1 MDIEKLLKPQAPERL
16 YGWLDSQ
23 LSVAR
28 HYGGLKYMGHSYVID
43 YNDPDHPLV
52 RQDIL
57 EAEKKAAKAA
67 KKNKA
72 VKPQINDIFGATP

>member
-1 MDIEKLLKPQAPERL
+1 MNIDDFLEQQPPERL
-16 YGWLDSQ
+16 YCWLGTQ

-28 HYGGLKYMGHSYVID
+28 HYGGIKYMGHSYLID
-43 YNDPDHPLV
+43 YNDTDQPLV
-52 RQDIL
+52 RQDVL
-57 EAEKKAAKAA
+57 ESEKKAAKAA